1 MKQIPYGISN
11 FKKLRTADML
21 YIEKTNFIKTIE
33 DDSRYLIML
42 RPRRFGK
49 SLLLSTLQH
58 YYDESEI
65 DSFDTLFG
73 DLDIG
78 KNPTALKNSY
88 KILFFEFSKVETDT
102 LESVQRDFILIV
114 YDTLNQFLKKYG
126 FDEMI
131 KERPAHNMMI
141 DFLSIVRDE
150 KLYVLIDEYDHFA
163 NSILADNI
171 RLFKKVVGK
180 GGFVRSFYESLKTG
194 TLRGMID
201 RIFIT
206 GVTPITMDSMTSG
219 FNIATDI
226 TNQNKYNDLLGFT
239 KRETTDIL
247 QRIFDKCDISEDEI
261 LEKVTKWYNGYKF
274 NSEAKNRLYNPNMVL
289 YFIYNFNYK
298 KCENPKDMLDTN
310 IASDY
315 GKIMRLFQLGDVDEN
330 FKVLEALIEDN
341 EIIEEIVSRFD
352 FDRDFEVRDFINL
365 LYYMGFITIKEDD
378 IFDTKFMIP
387 NSVIKQLYFDYF
399 KVEIEKRADIKFA
412 DRAIKNA
419 IKTLVTSNNIEPF
432 IDEFRDVLKLLSNRD
447 FMRMDEKHI
456 KSILLTMLYSVDAYF
471 IKSEPEYEGKYP
483 DIMLLFRS
491 PYKLK
496 YQFLFELKYY
506 KKSKPKD
513 RETKIKEGK
522 EQIESYLKIKEIMEL
537 ESLRSY
543 LIISDGREV
552 EVFEVI

>member
-1 MKQIPYGISN
+1 
-11 FKKLRTADML
+11 ML

-88 KILFFEFSKVETDT
+88 KTLLFEFSRIETANRDTIYTGFMDNVRDT
-102 LESVQRDFILIV
+102 LEKFLRKYGYKQRDIDRL
-114 YDTLNQFLKKYG
+114 
-126 FDEMI
+126 
-131 KERPAHNMMI
+131 KERDTPEGILKIFFMI
-141 DFLSIVRDE
+141 VE
-150 KLYVLIDEYDHFA
+150 KEKIYIFIDEYDHFA
-163 NSILADNI
+163 NSILADDM
-171 RLFKKVVGK
+171 RLFKKIVGK
-180 GGFVRSFYESLKTG
+180 GGFVRSFYETLKTETFTG
-194 TLRGMID
+194 VVD

-226 TNQNKYNDLLGFT
+226 TNQNRYNDLLGFT

-432 IDEFRDVLKLLSNRD
+432 IDEFRNVLKLLSNRD

-522 EQIESYLKIKEIMEL
+522 EQIEGYLKIKEIMEL

>member
-1 MKQIPYGISN
+1 
-11 FKKLRTADML
+11 
-21 YIEKTNFIKTIE
+21 
-33 DDSRYLIML
+33 
-42 RPRRFGK
+42 
-49 SLLLSTLQH
+49 
-58 YYDESEI
+58 
-65 DSFDTLFG
+65 
-73 DLDIG
+73 
-78 KNPTALKNSY
+78 
-88 KILFFEFSKVETDT
+88 
-102 LESVQRDFILIV
+102 
-114 YDTLNQFLKKYG
+114 
-126 FDEMI
+126 
-131 KERPAHNMMI
+131 
-141 DFLSIVRDE
+141 
-150 KLYVLIDEYDHFA
+150 
-163 NSILADNI
+163 
-171 RLFKKVVGK
+171 
-180 GGFVRSFYESLKTG
+180 
-194 TLRGMID
+194 
-201 RIFIT
+201 
-206 GVTPITMDSMTSG
+206 
-219 FNIATDI
+219 
-226 TNQNKYNDLLGFT
+226 
-239 KRETTDIL
+239 
-247 QRIFDKCDISEDEI
+247 
-261 LEKVTKWYNGYKF
+261 
-274 NSEAKNRLYNPNMVL
+274 MVL

-432 IDEFRDVLKLLSNRD
+432 IDEFRNVLKLLSNRD

-522 EQIESYLKIKEIMEL
+522 EQIEDYLKIKEIMEL